1 MTKAGL
7 QLMIS
12 SLKDRCKQV
21 MDGHPILIDSS
32 HMPCVAANLNVASRS
47 PLAADQQTSLT
58 ALVSYVAH
66 MTGRSEYR
74 VERDLS
80 DYFHIPNPKCLAR
93 DQYDAAVRFMVE
105 QVPAGRC

>member
-7 QLMIS
+7 QMMIS
-12 SLKDRCKQV
+12 SLKDRCKHV
-21 MDGHPILIDSS
+21 MDAQSMMIDAN
-32 HMPCVAANLNVASRS
+32 HRPYIAANLNTYTRAC
-47 PLAADQQTSLT
+47 LDTDQQISLT

-66 MTGRSEYR
+66 TTGRSEYR

-80 DYFHIPNPKCLAR
+80 DYFHVPNPKCLSA

-105 QVPAGRC
+105 QVPANRC